1 MGQDL
6 QDFYSLENNFI
17 RYTWVVFYRFK
28 SILLIENPPLMPN
41 FSSKKHWECWEL
53 NLGLLRP
60 QTRVLTIVPHAF
72 AL

>member
-41 FSSKKHWECWEL
+41 FSSKKHSFHPKSISTL
-53 NLGLLRP
+53 IKR
-60 QTRVLTIVPHAF
+60 TK
-72 AL
+72 